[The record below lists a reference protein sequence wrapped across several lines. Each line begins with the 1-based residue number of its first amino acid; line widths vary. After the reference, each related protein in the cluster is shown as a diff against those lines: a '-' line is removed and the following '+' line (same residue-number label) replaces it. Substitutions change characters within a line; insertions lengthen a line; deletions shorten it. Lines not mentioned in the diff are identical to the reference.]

1 VSYAL
6 RLDVAKAMAVAGPLT
21 FQEQGRGPNGESGR
35 IDVRVVGDVV
45 LARKEVPA
53 AYHLAVVVDD
63 AHQNI
68 SLVTRGNDLFAA
80 THIHRLLQRLLD
92 LPEPR
97 YQHHRLIVDAQGKKF
112 SKRDGA
118 VTLRALRAAGD
129 TPRTLR
135 RQLGL

>member
-1 VSYAL
+1 M

-21 FQEQGRGPNGESGR
+21 FQEQGQGPNGESGR
-35 IDVRVVGDVV
+35 IGVRAVEDVV

-97 YQHHRLIVDAQGKKF
+97 YRHHRLILDAQGKKF

-118 VTLRALRAAGD
+118 VTLRALRAAGA
-129 TPRTLR
+129 TPRSLR
-135 RQLGL
+135 SQLGL

>member
-1 VSYAL
+1 
-6 RLDVAKAMAVAGPLT
+6 
-21 FQEQGRGPNGESGR
+21 
-35 IDVRVVGDVV
+35 VGDVV
-45 LARKEVPA
+45 LARKDSPA

-68 SLVTRGNDLFAA
+68 SLVTRGNDLFES

-97 YQHHRLIVDAQGKKF
+97 YQHHRLIVEALGKKF

-118 VTLRALRAAGD
+118 VTLRALRAAGA
-129 TPRTLR
+129 TPRLLR
-135 RQLGL
+135 DQLGL